1 MSNDSWPIEY
11 SKDYLKYQLFTV
23 LEQLPKPLRNT
34 STLCQI
40 VESLMTD
47 IVCYSADEALS
58 AQRLLQHTV
67 LNLEHRLDKLSTF
80 SEDNPVH

>member
-1 MSNDSWPIEY
+1 MSNDSWPIEH

-34 STLCQI
+34 GTLCKI

-47 IVCYSADEALS
+47 IVCFSADEALS
-58 AQRLLQHTV
+58 AQQLLQHTMS
-67 LNLEHRLDKLSTF
+67 NLEYRLDKLSTIPV
-80 SEDNPVH
+80 DKPVH